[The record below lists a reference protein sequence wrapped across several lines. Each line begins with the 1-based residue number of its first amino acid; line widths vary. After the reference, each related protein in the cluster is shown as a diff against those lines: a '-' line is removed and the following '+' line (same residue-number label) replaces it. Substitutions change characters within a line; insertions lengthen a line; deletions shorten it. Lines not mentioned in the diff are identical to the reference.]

1 MSRWGRIPFRS
12 VLFCVA
18 VSALMLLL
26 LQPTSTE
33 AARNE
38 VGEAVIFAS
47 DPPFIRSHL
56 YELQP
61 QVVQLEEFR
70 DSGGAIEPL
79 GDKLLL
85 VTPRGRI
92 ALIHDDGEVSYLP
105 QRVPMNESAAA
116 EQITWTGFRV
126 ADILLH
132 KQLPDRFRLFVSHHY
147 FAGECV
153 EFRISSALLTLEE
166 EVVAL
171 SDNWKTEF
179 RANPCIKI
187 PVFGTWQG
195 KNIHVG
201 GGIQAG
207 GRMLMDGAEHL
218 LVAVGDHGWY
228 EWHDRYEPD
237 FAQKLPLVDP
247 EYHLGKLVR
256 IELANGKAEIV
267 ASGFRNPQGLAR
279 DAEGNLWQTE
289 HGPFGGDELNL
300 LKPGLDYGWPYVTYG
315 IQYGQRTWP
324 FSQSQGR
331 HDGFEAPVFAWT
343 PSIAISNLIAIDG
356 HQFPLWQNDLIIGSL
371 KGQSLFR
378 VRVRQERAVYVERIG
393 IGERIRDITQMPD
406 GRIAL
411 LADESKVLFLQ
422 RAPIYCQE
430 QQDDGLIYTYDAEEV
445 CKDISRVIKEADDPL
460 VRAIDSAKISNPV
473 IRSLFNVYIHEDQIV
488 FVRSPC
494 TERDLSPLFLLH
506 ITPANPLDLFEDN
519 EHLGVN
525 PHDFDTIQEDV
536 GSAIINDICVVV
548 QALPDY
554 EIARIYTGQT
564 IRVVDSS
571 GEVSWKGPVWEGD
584 HTFDKPILSSEEI
597 AKLVAES
604 DELVVRSLRGI
615 DFGAPLARSLFN
627 IYITDNWLIYTR
639 ARCDQRDLSNR
650 FFLHIT
656 PVHPEDLAEEHKPL
670 GSNIYD
676 FYSSNNFVGTAINEN
691 GCLVARVLPQYEI
704 RHIYTG
710 QVVRVES
717 PEGEVSWK
725 GPIWDANFAHGDP
738 TPADTTE
745 GAITPPVF
753 TDEQGNHLGA
763 PLFASRCSN
772 CHNLVAEHGIGPHLE
787 NVIGRRAGR
796 VDGFSGS
803 TALTSLDLFWTRE
816 NLAVFIANPTQF
828 APGTTMADTGISAEE
843 ARIIADFLAMDQ

>member
-1 MSRWGRIPFRS
+1 MGLPRIGATCMSRWIPTPFRS

-18 VSALMLLL
+18 VSALTLLL

-92 ALIHDDGEVSYLP
+92 ALIHADGEVSYLP

-116 EQITWTGFRV
+116 EPITWIGFRV

-166 EVVAL
+166 EEVAL

-187 PVFGTWQG
+187 PVFGTWHG
-195 KNIHVG
+195 KIIHVG

-218 LVAVGDHGWY
+218 LIAVGDHGWY

-256 IELANGKAEIV
+256 IELAGGKAEVI

-315 IQYGQRTWP
+315 IQYGHRTWA
-324 FSQSQGR
+324 FSEAQGR
-331 HDGFEAPVFAWT
+331 HVGFEEPVFAWT
-343 PSIAISNLIAIDG
+343 PSIAISNLIANDG
-356 HQFPLWQNDLIIGSL
+356 QQFPLWQNDLLIGSL
-371 KGQSLFR
+371 VGRSLFR

-393 IGERIRDITQMPD
+393 IGERIRDIIQMPD

-411 LADESKVLFLQ
+411 LSDSAKILFLQ
-422 RAPIYCQE
+422 RAPIYCHDQSDAE
-430 QQDDGLIYTYDAEEV
+430 SIFTYDAAEV
-445 CKDISRVIKEADDPL
+445 CKDVTGVIKEADDPL
-460 VRAIDSAKISNPV
+460 VRALDGAELDTPV
-473 IRSLFNVYIHEDQIV
+473 IRSLFNVYIDNSRIV
-488 FVRSPC
+488 YVKSPC
-494 TERDLSPLFLLH
+494 SEHDLSH
-506 ITPANPLDLFEDN
+506 
-519 EHLGVN
+519 
-525 PHDFDTIQEDV
+525 
-536 GSAIINDICVVV
+536 
-548 QALPDY
+548 
-554 EIARIYTGQT
+554 
-564 IRVVDSS
+564 
-571 GEVSWKGPVWEGD
+571 
-584 HTFDKPILSSEEI
+584 
-597 AKLVAES
+597 
-604 DELVVRSLRGI
+604 
-615 DFGAPLARSLFN
+615 
-627 IYITDNWLIYTR
+627 
-639 ARCDQRDLSNR
+639 R

-656 PVHPEDLAEEHKPL
+656 PVHSEDLAEEHELL
-670 GSNIYD
+670 GSNVYD
-676 FYSSNNFVGTAINEN
+676 FYSSDNFVGTAINEN
-691 GCLVARVLPQYEI
+691 GCLIARVLPQYELG
-704 RHIYTG
+704 HIYTG
-710 QVVRVES
+710 QVVRVVS
-717 PEGEVSWK
+717 AEGEVSWK
-725 GPIWDANFAHGDP
+725 GPIWEADYTSGDFSP
-738 TPADTTE
+738 GDMTKE
-745 GAITPPVF
+745 EETPPVF

-763 PLFASRCSN
+763 PLFASRCSS